1 MEDENIIAILLLLSA
16 RNCMHMNVEEEE
28 EKAIDNDNNMI
39 ADIFIIVE
47 KSYIFLNWLYRRQ
60 SLSPLEKVR
69 ANKLFGVLCA
79 WMRMRVPSAGL
90 GGEKT
95 TKNIYIRIVNNQLPW
110 CGYLKTFT
118 TW

>member
-47 KSYIFLNWLYRRQ
+47 KSYIFLN
-60 SLSPLEKVR
+60 
-69 ANKLFGVLCA
+69 
-79 WMRMRVPSAGL
+79 
-90 GGEKT
+90 
-95 TKNIYIRIVNNQLPW
+95 
-110 CGYLKTFT
+110 
-118 TW
+118 